1 MIGSIRLLRRSLAD
15 QRLGFGIL
23 VRAIGLFEP
32 FKQCRNEGGFMRVMD
47 EFQSVEQL
55 RWLPDRWTREASGLQ
70 LSMLARVSSVHL
82 CFVVKGIDSI

>member
-1 MIGSIRLLRRSLAD
+1 
-15 QRLGFGIL
+15 
-23 VRAIGLFEP
+23 
-32 FKQCRNEGGFMRVMD
+32 MD

-55 RWLPDRWTREASGLQ
+55 RWLPDLWTREASGLQ